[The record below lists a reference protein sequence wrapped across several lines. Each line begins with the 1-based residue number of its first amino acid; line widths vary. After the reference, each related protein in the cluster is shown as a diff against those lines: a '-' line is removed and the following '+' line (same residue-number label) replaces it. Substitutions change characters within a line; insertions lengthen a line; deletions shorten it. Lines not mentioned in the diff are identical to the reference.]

1 MVPRVGRCQ
10 DSAQCTRGSACIS
23 LSGASTATGPDAELG
38 RAASPASVPPSGAS
52 AARSFGIGCRP
63 PGDVGT
69 GGQFAA
75 VTLESGH
82 CLPPREGR
90 GIGRPGGPGCVSR
103 DCRRA
108 RAGLGRPPAPACQRG
123 RRLCGQASAA
133 APFVRV
139 CHRDH
144 GSGRRALLLY
154 GDSERP
160 ARKHNDGRVALAALR
175 EESPM
180 TDLIRAAQQGNGPR
194 VEVAPLMVVAEF
206 RGLGQLAC
214 CCRSVASTRQRA
226 HPGFMVA
233 AFILAS
239 SHRVLCRSSSTM
251 PPRLAIS
258 QKSFAV

>member
-1 MVPRVGRCQ
+1 MAPRVGRRQ
-10 DSAQCTRGSACIS
+10 DSAPCTRGSACIS
-23 LSGASTATGPDAELG
+23 LSGASTATGPDSELG
-38 RAASPASVPPSGAS
+38 RAAPPAWVPPGASV
-52 AARSFGIGCRP
+52 ARSFGVGCCP

-82 CLPPREGR
+82 CLSPREGH
-90 GIGRPGGPGCVSR
+90 GTGRPGGPRCVSR
-103 DCRRA
+103 DGRRA
-108 RAGLGRPPAPACQRG
+108 RAGLGRPLAPACQRG
-123 RRLCGQASAA
+123 RRLRGRASAA

-139 CHRDH
+139 CHRDQ

-154 GDSERP
+154 GDSERL
-160 ARKHNDGRVALAALR
+160 ARKDNDGRVALAALR
-175 EESPM
+175 KESPM
-180 TDLIRAAQQGNGPR
+180 TDLITAAQQGNGRR

-239 SHRVLCRSSSTM
+239 SHRVLCRSS
-251 PPRLAIS
+251 
-258 QKSFAV
+258 